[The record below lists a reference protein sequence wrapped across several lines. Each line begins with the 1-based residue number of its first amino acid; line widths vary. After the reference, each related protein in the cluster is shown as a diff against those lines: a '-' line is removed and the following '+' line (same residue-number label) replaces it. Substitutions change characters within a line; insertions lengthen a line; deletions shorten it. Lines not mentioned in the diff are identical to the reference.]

1 MPVMETGLNPALQA
15 ILDSLNDSSSNSP
28 GNSSI
33 NDESPPIIPG
43 LGYLSAVGPLKPVP
57 NKSVLAPPKS
67 RAMTPAPAII
77 SVSDAS
83 GITTWPAALKHV
95 TKYVAQNEVIAAKI
109 RHFVIEQHK
118 HETQWW
124 AGREA
129 ILKKHQSRGDNQQ
142 QAADLLK
149 SIGGIPTTL
158 RPINEG
164 SEKTELAAYD
174 KKVHGELTK
183 MTAAYDKQLRA
194 MGIPFYAIKH
204 DLVILEKGPEK
215 STTKGRIDRGELR
228 ELQRRMLQHLED
240 LFVEDD

>member
-1 MPVMETGLNPALQA
+1 METVVNPALQA
-15 ILDSLNDSSSNSP
+15 ILDSLNESSSRSL
-28 GNSSI
+28 GTSSI

-43 LGYLSAVGPLKPVP
+43 LGYLSAVGPPKPAP
-57 NKSVLAPPKS
+57 NKSVTPPPTNS
-67 RAMTPAPAII
+67 STITSAPATVP
-77 SVSDAS
+77 VSDAS

-95 TKYVAQNEVIAAKI
+95 TKYIAQNEVIATKL
-109 RHFVIEQHK
+109 RHLVTEQHK

-124 AGREA
+124 ASREA
-129 ILKKHQSRGDNQQ
+129 IIKKHQSRGDNQQ

-164 SEKTELAAYD
+164 NEKTELKVYD
-174 KKVHGELTK
+174 EKVYGELMK

-204 DLVILEKGPEK
+204 DLVILEHGSEK
-215 STTKGRIDRGELR
+215 ATTKGRIDRGELR

-240 LFVEDD
+240 LFIEDG